1 MCGRYVIISTP
12 EAIRRLFGYAEQP
25 NFPPRY
31 NVAPTQP
38 IPIVHLADGKRTFA
52 LMRWGLLP
60 AWVKDPKDFP
70 LLINARGETVLEKP
84 AFRNAMRRRRC
95 LIPTDG
101 FYEWRTGPAARGQKR
116 PYFVRAKRGVA
127 DQAADQTMDQAPP
140 LAFAGLWE
148 TWTGPNGE
156 ELDTVAIVTTV
167 ANRTLA
173 DLHHRMPV
181 FIAPE
186 AFDLWLNCAHVDAET
201 AAALIRPAD
210 ENLLEAFPVSSAV
223 NRVVNDVADL
233 IAPVSA
239 ETFDEAAP
247 AEPAPSLAKS
257 AKAKP
262 RKQKEPDGQ
271 ASLF

>member
-12 EAIRRLFGYAEQP
+12 EAIRKLFGYGEQP

-38 IPIVHLADGKRTFA
+38 IPIVRLDDGKRAFA
-52 LMRWGLLP
+52 LMRWGMLP
-60 AWVKDPKDFP
+60 SWVKDPKTFP
-70 LLINARGETVLEKP
+70 LLINARGESVLEKP

-101 FYEWRTGPAARGQKR
+101 FYEWQAGVQVGVNAGAKANGPKR
-116 PYFVRAKRGVA
+116 PYFIRANR
-127 DQAADQTMDQAPP
+127 DAAGQAPP

-156 ELDTVAIVTTV
+156 ELDTAAIITTT
-167 ANRTLA
+167 ANRTLSA
-173 DLHHRMPV
+173 LHDRMPV
-181 FIAPE
+181 FIQPDAFAMWLDCANVE
-186 AFDLWLNCAHVDAET
+186 AEV

-210 ENLLEAFPVSSAV
+210 EGLLEAYPVSRAV
-223 NRVVNDVADL
+223 NRVVNDAAAL
-233 IAPVSA
+233 IAPVAA
-239 ETFDEAAP
+239 EPVGEEAP
-247 AEPAPSLAKS
+247 AA
-257 AKAKP
+257 AKAVKSKP
-262 RKQKEPDGQ
+262 RKEKEPDGQ